1 MHNVLCHKLFPCIV
15 FANTAQSQMHQDG
28 EDLDYTLFAGVAH
41 PRALPLQP
49 TSSRTNLASTP
60 KSPPTPTPVKSR
72 RSLATWLA
80 DQILEEDED
89 STETEGEERS
99 DEHTLEGESNVTFSE
114 TTPLNAQVIIV

>member
-1 MHNVLCHKLFPCIV
+1 
-15 FANTAQSQMHQDG
+15 MHQDG

-41 PRALPLQP
+41 PRAAVLPLQLNI
-49 TSSRTNLASTP
+49 SRTNLASTP

-99 DEHTLEGESNVTFSE
+99 DGDTLEGESNVTFSE